1 MADQT
6 TITVTLKDVYDELRK
21 LHDQVAAMT
30 PQGQLIQD
38 HEARLRRTERWLYAL
53 PPSLLL
59 ALASL
64 IVALLEHNK

>member
-21 LHDQVAAMT
+21 LHDQVATMT
-30 PQGQLIQD
+30 PQAQLIQD

-64 IVALLEHNK
+64 IVALLGRHQ